1 MTDTALNTMPEND
14 STGLRDRARDYASGA
29 QDRIASAG
37 SATLDAAREHPYA
50 AAGVVAGVAAAVGG
64 LAYAATQLGSGSPKS
79 GTAKKAKSSKH

>member
-1 MTDTALNTMPEND
+1 MTDTALNNVPE
-14 STGLRDRARDYASGA
+14 SESAGLRDRARGYASGA

-64 LAYAATQLGSGSPKS
+64 LAYAATQLGSGTAKS
-79 GTAKKAKSSKH
+79 GTAKKNRSSKH